1 MEENKNI
8 PKSVEIMRRINSKE
22 FSDYFY
28 KNIYPKV
35 IKYEKIRPIVYALN
49 MLILIIFLVAC
60 VGCIIICYFAH
71 NDKLSFGM
79 AVAAVLLMFLP
90 FILTFFI
97 PSMKKIQQKMKY
109 EIFPLLLNFIGNDF
123 RMIDFRAGNPKD
135 NIGLDK
141 NNITQYSFDSEKMK
155 SLETEIKQTKLFSN
169 FNMCRIDDY
178 IQGSYNSHPIVFS
191 DIDLKYES
199 DSGRNSSVK
208 VIFQGLL
215 IKYPIKKKFT
225 CDIVVKPNSMNPLTN
240 HNNRVHLE
248 DPVFEKYF
256 DVYADNQ
263 IEARYI
269 LTTNFMNR
277 LVNIAAKK
285 GVGNISCS
293 FVDGYMYLALNGFD
307 LSGENGYMG
316 VISDDFILGKKD
328 WFDIPSGKS
337 FSEIGNWQ
345 RVLVDFIDV
354 FRIIDELK
362 VEQNIGM

>member
-49 MLILIIFLVAC
+49 LLILIIFLVAC

-141 NNITQYSFDSEKMK
+141 NNITQYIFDSEKMK
-155 SLETEIKQTKLFSN
+155 SLETEIKQT
-169 FNMCRIDDY
+169 
-178 IQGSYNSHPIVFS
+178 
-191 DIDLKYES
+191 
-199 DSGRNSSVK
+199 
-208 VIFQGLL
+208 
-215 IKYPIKKKFT
+215 
-225 CDIVVKPNSMNPLTN
+225 
-240 HNNRVHLE
+240 
-248 DPVFEKYF
+248 
-256 DVYADNQ
+256 
-263 IEARYI
+263 
-269 LTTNFMNR
+269 
-277 LVNIAAKK
+277 
-285 GVGNISCS
+285 
-293 FVDGYMYLALNGFD
+293 
-307 LSGENGYMG
+307 
-316 VISDDFILGKKD
+316 
-328 WFDIPSGKS
+328 
-337 FSEIGNWQ
+337 
-345 RVLVDFIDV
+345 
-354 FRIIDELK
+354 
-362 VEQNIGM
+362 